1 MFIFIEKMEQLQQ
14 ESIRRLSLFNDDK
27 IEATNK
33 ERTRS
38 QSMYIKGRTGVVEHV
53 GSGNKIIFIHIHY

>member
-53 GSGNKIIFIHIHY
+53 GSGN